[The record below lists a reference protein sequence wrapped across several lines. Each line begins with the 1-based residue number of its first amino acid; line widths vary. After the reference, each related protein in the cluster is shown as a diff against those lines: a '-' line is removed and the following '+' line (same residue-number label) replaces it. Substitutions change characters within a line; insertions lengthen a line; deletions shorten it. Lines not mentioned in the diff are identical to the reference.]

1 MIILYYRVLEG
12 GFASAAVLISL
23 GAVLGKL
30 NPFQILLMSF
40 VEAPFFVLNSYIG
53 YTILG
58 VADIGKQLLW
68 TEETNNS
75 FEILYYRLQEETIT
89 YVTFYPCLRRSNVYS
104 CIWSIFWISS

>member
-1 MIILYYRVLEG
+1 MFFALRVLEG

-40 VEAPFFVLNSYIG
+40 IEAPMFVLNSYIG

-58 VADIGKQLLW
+58 VADIGKIKILDKTAEKL
-68 TEETNNS
+68 S
-75 FEILYYRLQEETIT
+75 F
-89 YVTFYPCLRRSNVYS
+89 
-104 CIWSIFWISS
+104 

>member
-1 MIILYYRVLEG
+1 MLIALRVLEG

-40 VEAPFFVLNSYIG
+40 IEAPMFVLNSYIG

-58 VADIGKQLLW
+58 VADIGKIKILDKTAEQL
-68 TEETNNS
+68 
-75 FEILYYRLQEETIT
+75 
-89 YVTFYPCLRRSNVYS
+89 
-104 CIWSIFWISS
+104 